1 MAALPVDLPVALP
14 VDLAVALPVDLR
26 APSALAPSRAS

>member
-1 MAALPVDLPVALP
+1 MAALSVDLPVTLP